1 MAARRAT
8 KPRRST
14 RERSGRP
21 RRKKISPLTIGKID
35 YVDYKDVGLLNKF
48 VSDRAKL
55 KPRFNSGND
64 AQQQR
69 TVARAVKNARE
80 MALLPYTQRLTTQ
93 RRERRGERGARAA
106 GPPPLPTAPPPG
118 SSGEQGE
125 PDVLLSEE
133 ETVELD
139 ETLSEEETVELDET
153 LSEEETVEL
162 DETLSEE
169 ETVEPDAVEPTEV
182 AEVTTDEVTGG
193 EVEVEATDG
202 EAEDVAEAPD
212 TEALTSSDDE
222 DVQG

>member
-1 MAARRAT
+1 MPPRRAM
-8 KPRRST
+8 KPRR
-14 RERSGRP
+14 RMGERSGRP

-93 RRERRGERGARAA
+93 RRERRGERGIRAA

-125 PDVLLSEE
+125 PDVL
-133 ETVELD
+133 
-139 ETLSEEETVELDET
+139 LSEEETVELDET

-222 DVQG
+222 GVQG

>member
-1 MAARRAT
+1 MARRAM
-8 KPRRST
+8 KPRRRTSD
-14 RERSGRP
+14 RSGRP
-21 RRKKISPLTIGKID
+21 RRKKISPLTIARID
-35 YVDYKDVGLLNKF
+35 YVDYKDVGLLKKF

-139 ETLSEEETVELDET
+139 ETLSEEEA
-153 LSEEETVEL
+153 
-162 DETLSEE
+162 
-169 ETVEPDAVEPTEV
+169 VEPDAVEPTEV

-193 EVEVEATDG
+193 EAEVEATDG
-202 EAEDVAEAPD
+202 EAEDAATAPD
-212 TEALTSSDDE
+212 AEDPTSSDE

>member
-1 MAARRAT
+1 M
-8 KPRRST
+8 KPRR
-14 RERSGRP
+14 RMGERSGRP
-21 RRKKISPLTIGKID
+21 RRKKISPLTIAKID

-64 AQQQR
+64 AKQQR
-69 TVARAVKNARE
+69 TVARAGKNARE
-80 MALLPYTQRLTTQ
+80 MARLPYTQRLTTQ
-93 RRERRGERGARAA
+93 RRERRGERGTRAA

-125 PDVLLSEE
+125 PEGPLPKE
-133 ETVELD
+133 ETVALD
-139 ETLSEEETVELDET
+139 ETLSKEEPVET
-153 LSEEETVEL
+153 
-162 DETLSEE
+162 
-169 ETVEPDAVEPTEV
+169 DAVEPTEV

-202 EAEDVAEAPD
+202 EADDVDEAPD
-212 TEALTSSDDE
+212 AEDLTSSDDE

>member
-1 MAARRAT
+1 MPPRRAM
-8 KPRRST
+8 KPRR
-14 RERSGRP
+14 RMGERSGRP
-21 RRKKISPLTIGKID
+21 RRKKISPLTIAKID

-64 AQQQR
+64 AKQQR

-106 GPPPLPTAPPPG
+106 GPPPLPTAPPPS

-125 PDVLLSEE
+125 PDGLLSEE

-139 ETLSEEETVELDET
+139 ETLSEEEA
-153 LSEEETVEL
+153 
-162 DETLSEE
+162 
-169 ETVEPDAVEPTEV
+169 VEPDAVEPTEV

-202 EAEDVAEAPD
+202 EAEDAATAPD
-212 TEALTSSDDE
+212 AEDPTSSDE

>member
-1 MAARRAT
+1 MARRAM
-8 KPRRST
+8 KPRRPM

-21 RRKKISPLTIGKID
+21 RRKKISPLTIAKID

-125 PDVLLSEE
+125 PDGPLSEG

-139 ETLSEEETVELDET
+139 K
-153 LSEEETVEL
+153 
-162 DETLSEE
+162 TLSEE

-182 AEVTTDEVTGG
+182 AEVTTDETTGG
-193 EVEVEATDG
+193 EAEVEATDG
-202 EAEDVAEAPD
+202 KADDVGEGPDAENH
-212 TEALTSSDDE
+212 TSSSDE

>member
-1 MAARRAT
+1 MARRAM
-8 KPRRST
+8 KPRRPM

-21 RRKKISPLTIGKID
+21 RRKKISPLTIAKIG

-64 AQQQR
+64 AKQQR

-106 GPPPLPTAPPPG
+106 GPPPLPTAPPPSG
-118 SSGEQGE
+118 SGEQGE
-125 PDVLLSEE
+125 PDGLLSEE
-133 ETVELD
+133 ATVELD
-139 ETLSEEETVELDET
+139 ETLSEEA
-153 LSEEETVEL
+153 
-162 DETLSEE
+162 
-169 ETVEPDAVEPTEV
+169 TVEPDAVELTDV
-182 AEVTTDEVTGG
+182 AEVTTDKVTGG

-202 EAEDVAEAPD
+202 EAEDVGEGPD
-212 TEALTSSDDE
+212 VEDPNSSDDE
-222 DVQG
+222 GVQG

>member
-1 MAARRAT
+1 MARRAM
-8 KPRRST
+8 KPRRPM

-21 RRKKISPLTIGKID
+21 RRKKISPLIIGKID

-125 PDVLLSEE
+125 PDGPLSEG

-139 ETLSEEETVELDET
+139 KTLT
-153 LSEEETVEL
+153 
-162 DETLSEE
+162 EE

-182 AEVTTDEVTGG
+182 AEVTTDETTGG
-193 EVEVEATDG
+193 EAEVEATDG
-202 EAEDVAEAPD
+202 KADDVGEGPDAENH
-212 TEALTSSDDE
+212 TSSSDE

>member
-1 MAARRAT
+1 MARRAM
-8 KPRRST
+8 KPRRRTSD
-14 RERSGRP
+14 RSGRP
-21 RRKKISPLTIGKID
+21 RRKKISPLTIARID
-35 YVDYKDVGLLNKF
+35 YVDYKDVGLLKKF

-118 SSGEQGE
+118 GSGEEGE
-125 PDVLLSEE
+125 PDGLLSEE

-139 ETLSEEETVELDET
+139 QTLSEKA
-153 LSEEETVEL
+153 
-162 DETLSEE
+162 
-169 ETVEPDAVEPTEV
+169 VEPDAVEPTEG

-193 EVEVEATDG
+193 EVEVEATEE
-202 EAEDVAEAPD
+202 EAEDAAEAPD
-212 TEALTSSDDE
+212 VEDPSSSDDE

>member
-1 MAARRAT
+1 MARRAM
-8 KPRRST
+8 KPRRPM

-21 RRKKISPLTIGKID
+21 RRKKISPLTIARID

-64 AQQQR
+64 AKQQR

-106 GPPPLPTAPPPG
+106 GPPPLPTAPPPS

-125 PDVLLSEE
+125 PDELLSEE

-139 ETLSEEETVELDET
+139 ETLSEEETVE
-153 LSEEETVEL
+153 S
-162 DETLSEE
+162 
-169 ETVEPDAVEPTEV
+169 DAVEPTEV
-182 AEVTTDEVTGG
+182 AEVMTDEVTGG

-202 EAEDVAEAPD
+202 EVEDIGEGPD
-212 TEALTSSDDE
+212 TEEPASSDAE

>member
-1 MAARRAT
+1 MARRAM

-21 RRKKISPLTIGKID
+21 RRKKISPLTIAKID

-64 AQQQR
+64 AKQQR

-80 MALLPYTQRLTTQ
+80 MALLPYTQRLTIQ

-133 ETVELD
+133 ETVKLD
-139 ETLSEEETVELDET
+139 ETLSEEG
-153 LSEEETVEL
+153 
-162 DETLSEE
+162 
-169 ETVEPDAVEPTEV
+169 TVEPDAVEPTEV

-202 EAEDVAEAPD
+202 EAEDVAEASD
-212 TEALTSSDDE
+212 AEALSSSDAE

>member
-1 MAARRAT
+1 MARRRAM
-8 KPRRST
+8 KPRR
-14 RERSGRP
+14 RMGERSGRP

-153 LSEEETVEL
+153 LSEEETVE
-162 DETLSEE
+162 
-169 ETVEPDAVEPTEV
+169 PDAVEPTEV

>member
-1 MAARRAT
+1 MARRAM
-8 KPRRST
+8 KPRRPT

-21 RRKKISPLTIGKID
+21 RRKKISPLTIAKID

-125 PDVLLSEE
+125 PDGLLSEE

-139 ETLSEEETVELDET
+139 ETLSEEETVEL
-153 LSEEETVEL
+153 
-162 DETLSEE
+162 
-169 ETVEPDAVEPTEV
+169 DAVEPTEV

>member
-1 MAARRAT
+1 MARRAM

-21 RRKKISPLTIGKID
+21 RRKKISPLTIAKID

-64 AQQQR
+64 AKQQR

-80 MALLPYTQRLTTQ
+80 MALLPYTQRLTIQ

-133 ETVELD
+133 ETVKLD
-139 ETLSEEETVELDET
+139 ETLSEEG
-153 LSEEETVEL
+153 
-162 DETLSEE
+162 
-169 ETVEPDAVEPTEV
+169 TVEPDAVEPTEV

-202 EAEDVAEAPD
+202 EAEDVAEASD
-212 TEALTSSDDE
+212 AEALSSSDDE

>member
-1 MAARRAT
+1 MARRVM

-21 RRKKISPLTIGKID
+21 RRKKISPLTIAKID

-64 AQQQR
+64 AKQQR

-118 SSGEQGE
+118 SSGEKGE
-125 PDVLLSEE
+125 PDGLLSEE

-139 ETLSEEETVELDET
+139 ETLSEEEA
-153 LSEEETVEL
+153 
-162 DETLSEE
+162 
-169 ETVEPDAVEPTEV
+169 VEPDAVKPTEV

-202 EAEDVAEAPD
+202 EAEDAAEAPD
-212 TEALTSSDDE
+212 AEDPTSSDE

>member
-1 MAARRAT
+1 MARREM
-8 KPRRST
+8 KPRRPM

-21 RRKKISPLTIGKID
+21 RRKKISPLTIARID

-106 GPPPLPTAPPPG
+106 GPPPLPTAPPPSG
-118 SSGEQGE
+118 SGEQGE
-125 PDVLLSEE
+125 PDGLLSEE
-133 ETVELD
+133 ATVELD
-139 ETLSEEETVELDET
+139 ETLSEEA
-153 LSEEETVEL
+153 
-162 DETLSEE
+162 
-169 ETVEPDAVEPTEV
+169 TVEPDAVEPTDV
-182 AEVTTDEVTGG
+182 AEVTTDEVTRG

-202 EAEDVAEAPD
+202 KAADSGEGPDVEGH
-212 TEALTSSDDE
+212 TSSDDE

>member
-1 MAARRAT
+1 MARRAM
-8 KPRRST
+8 KPRRPM

-21 RRKKISPLTIGKID
+21 RRKKISPLTIARID

-64 AQQQR
+64 AKQQR

-106 GPPPLPTAPPPG
+106 GPPPLPTAPPPS

-125 PDVLLSEE
+125 PDGL
-133 ETVELD
+133 
-139 ETLSEEETVELDET
+139 

-182 AEVTTDEVTGG
+182 AEVTTDETTGG
-193 EVEVEATDG
+193 EAEVEATDG
-202 EAEDVAEAPD
+202 KAADSGEGPDVEGH
-212 TEALTSSDDE
+212 TSSDDE

>member
-1 MAARRAT
+1 MPPRRAM
-8 KPRRST
+8 KPRR
-14 RERSGRP
+14 RMGERSGRP

-118 SSGEQGE
+118 SSGEQGA

-139 ETLSEEETVELDET
+139 ETLSEEETVELD
-153 LSEEETVEL
+153 
-162 DETLSEE
+162 
-169 ETVEPDAVEPTEV
+169 AVEPTEV

-193 EVEVEATDG
+193 GGEVEATDG
-202 EAEDVAEAPD
+202 EAEDGAEAPD

>member
-1 MAARRAT
+1 MAARRAM
-8 KPRRST
+8 KPRR
-14 RERSGRP
+14 RMGERSGRP
-21 RRKKISPLTIGKID
+21 RRKKISPLTIAKID

-64 AQQQR
+64 AKQQR

-93 RRERRGERGARAA
+93 RRERRGERGTRAV

-125 PDVLLSEE
+125 PEGPLPKE

-139 ETLSEEETVELDET
+139 ETLSKEETVET
-153 LSEEETVEL
+153 
-162 DETLSEE
+162 
-169 ETVEPDAVEPTEV
+169 DAVEPTEV

-193 EVEVEATDG
+193 EVAVEATDG
-202 EAEDVAEAPD
+202 EADDVDEGPNAENP
-212 TEALTSSDDE
+212 TSSDDE

>member
-1 MAARRAT
+1 MARRAM
-8 KPRRST
+8 KPRRPM

-139 ETLSEEETVELDET
+139 ETLSEEG
-153 LSEEETVEL
+153 
-162 DETLSEE
+162 
-169 ETVEPDAVEPTEV
+169 TVEPDAVEPTEV

>member
-1 MAARRAT
+1 MAARRAM
-8 KPRRST
+8 KPRR
-14 RERSGRP
+14 RMGERSGRP

-139 ETLSEEETVELDET
+139 ETLSEEETVE
-153 LSEEETVEL
+153 
-162 DETLSEE
+162 
-169 ETVEPDAVEPTEV
+169 PDAVEPTEV

>member
-1 MAARRAT
+1 M

-21 RRKKISPLTIGKID
+21 RRKKISPLTIAKIN

-64 AQQQR
+64 AKQQR

-80 MALLPYTQRLTTQ
+80 MALLPYTQRLTIQ

-118 SSGEQGE
+118 SSGEKGE

-133 ETVELD
+133 ETVKLD
-139 ETLSEEETVELDET
+139 ETLSEEG
-153 LSEEETVEL
+153 
-162 DETLSEE
+162 
-169 ETVEPDAVEPTEV
+169 TVEPDAVEPTEV

-202 EAEDVAEAPD
+202 EAEDVAEASD
-212 TEALTSSDDE
+212 AEALSSSDDE

>member
-1 MAARRAT
+1 MARRAM
-8 KPRRST
+8 KPRRRTSD
-14 RERSGRP
+14 RSGRP
-21 RRKKISPLTIGKID
+21 RRKKISPLTIAKID
-35 YVDYKDVGLLNKF
+35 YVAYKDVGLLKKF

-118 SSGEQGE
+118 GSGEEGE
-125 PDVLLSEE
+125 PDGRLSEE
-133 ETVELD
+133 ETVELA
-139 ETLSEEETVELDET
+139 ETLAEEED
-153 LSEEETVEL
+153 
-162 DETLSEE
+162 
-169 ETVEPDAVEPTEV
+169 VEPDAVEPTEV
-182 AEVTTDEVTGG
+182 TEVTTDDITGG

-202 EAEDVAEAPD
+202 EAEDVAEASD
-212 TEALTSSDDE
+212 AEALSSSDDE

>member
-1 MAARRAT
+1 MARRAM
-8 KPRRST
+8 KPRRRTSD
-14 RERSGRP
+14 RSGRP
-21 RRKKISPLTIGKID
+21 RRKKISPLTIARID
-35 YVDYKDVGLLNKF
+35 YVDYKDVGLLKKF

-64 AQQQR
+64 AKQQR

-118 SSGEQGE
+118 GSGEEGE
-125 PDVLLSEE
+125 PDGLLSEE

-139 ETLSEEETVELDET
+139 QTLSEKETVELDQT
-153 LSEEETVEL
+153 LSEKA
-162 DETLSEE
+162 
-169 ETVEPDAVEPTEV
+169 VEPDAVEPTEG

-193 EVEVEATDG
+193 EVEVEATEE
-202 EAEDVAEAPD
+202 EAEDAAEAPD
-212 TEALTSSDDE
+212 VEDPSSSDDE

>member
-1 MAARRAT
+1 MAARRAM
-8 KPRRST
+8 KPRR
-14 RERSGRP
+14 RMGERSGRP
-21 RRKKISPLTIGKID
+21 RRKKISPLTIAKID

-64 AQQQR
+64 AKQQR

-93 RRERRGERGARAA
+93 RRERRGERGTRAA

-125 PDVLLSEE
+125 PEGPLPKE
-133 ETVELD
+133 ETVE
-139 ETLSEEETVELDET
+139 T
-153 LSEEETVEL
+153 
-162 DETLSEE
+162 
-169 ETVEPDAVEPTEV
+169 DAVEPTEV

-193 EVEVEATDG
+193 EVTVETTDEG
-202 EAEDVAEAPD
+202 ADDVDEDPDAED
-212 TEALTSSDDE
+212 LTSSDDE

>member
-1 MAARRAT
+1 MARRAM

-21 RRKKISPLTIGKID
+21 RRKKISPLTIAKID
-35 YVDYKDVGLLNKF
+35 YVDYKDVGLLKKF
-48 VSDRAKL
+48 VSDRSKL

-64 AQQQR
+64 AKQQR

-80 MALLPYTQRLTTQ
+80 MALLPFTQRLTTQ

-118 SSGEQGE
+118 GSSEQGE
-125 PDVLLSEE
+125 PDGLLSEE
-133 ETVELD
+133 ETVELN
-139 ETLSEEETVELDET
+139 ETLSEEETVEA
-153 LSEEETVEL
+153 
-162 DETLSEE
+162 
-169 ETVEPDAVEPTEV
+169 DAVEPTDV

-202 EAEDVAEAPD
+202 EAEDVGEGPD
-212 TEALTSSDDE
+212 VEDPTSSDDE
-222 DVQG
+222 DAQG

>member
-1 MAARRAT
+1 MARRAM
-8 KPRRST
+8 KPRRRTSD
-14 RERSGRP
+14 RSGRP
-21 RRKKISPLTIGKID
+21 RRKKISPLTIARID
-35 YVDYKDVGLLNKF
+35 YVDYKDVGLLKKF

-64 AQQQR
+64 AKQQR

-118 SSGEQGE
+118 GSGEEGE
-125 PDVLLSEE
+125 PDGLLSEE

-139 ETLSEEETVELDET
+139 QTLSEKA
-153 LSEEETVEL
+153 
-162 DETLSEE
+162 
-169 ETVEPDAVEPTEV
+169 VEPDAVEPTEG

-212 TEALTSSDDE
+212 AEALSSSDDE

>member
-1 MAARRAT
+1 MARRAM
-8 KPRRST
+8 KPRRRMS
-14 RERSGRP
+14 ERSGRP
-21 RRKKISPLTIGKID
+21 RRKKISPLTIARID

-118 SSGEQGE
+118 GSGEEGE
-125 PDVLLSEE
+125 PDGLLSEE

-139 ETLSEEETVELDET
+139 QTLSEKETVELDQT
-153 LSEEETVEL
+153 LSEKA
-162 DETLSEE
+162 
-169 ETVEPDAVEPTEV
+169 VEPDAVEPTDV
-182 AEVTTDEVTGG
+182 AEVTTDEFTGG

-202 EAEDVAEAPD
+202 EAEDAATAPD
-212 TEALTSSDDE
+212 AEDPTSSDE

>member
-1 MAARRAT
+1 MARRAM
-8 KPRRST
+8 KPRRPM

-21 RRKKISPLTIGKID
+21 RRKKISPLTIAKID

-64 AQQQR
+64 AKQQR

-106 GPPPLPTAPPPG
+106 GPPPLPTAPPPSG
-118 SSGEQGE
+118 SGEQGE
-125 PDVLLSEE
+125 PDGLLSEE
-133 ETVELD
+133 ATVELD
-139 ETLSEEETVELDET
+139 ETLSEEA
-153 LSEEETVEL
+153 
-162 DETLSEE
+162 
-169 ETVEPDAVEPTEV
+169 TVEPDAVEPTDV
-182 AEVTTDEVTGG
+182 AEVTTDKVTGG

-202 EAEDVAEAPD
+202 EAEDVGEGPD
-212 TEALTSSDDE
+212 VEDPNSSDDE
-222 DVQG
+222 GVQG

>member
-1 MAARRAT
+1 M
-8 KPRRST
+8 KPRRPM

-21 RRKKISPLTIGKID
+21 RRKKISPLTIAKID

-64 AQQQR
+64 AKQQR

-106 GPPPLPTAPPPG
+106 GPPPLPTAPPPS

-125 PDVLLSEE
+125 PDGLLSEE

-139 ETLSEEETVELDET
+139 ETLSEEETVEP
-153 LSEEETVEL
+153 

-182 AEVTTDEVTGG
+182 AEVTTDEVTRG

-202 EAEDVAEAPD
+202 KAADSGEGPDVEGH
-212 TEALTSSDDE
+212 TSSDDE

>member
-1 MAARRAT
+1 MARRAM
-8 KPRRST
+8 KPRRPM

-21 RRKKISPLTIGKID
+21 RRKKISPLTIAKID

-64 AQQQR
+64 AKQQR

-93 RRERRGERGARAA
+93 RRERRGERGTRAA

-125 PDVLLSEE
+125 PEGPLPK
-133 ETVELD
+133 
-139 ETLSEEETVELDET
+139 
-153 LSEEETVEL
+153 EETVEL

-182 AEVTTDEVTGG
+182 AEVTTDEVTRG
-193 EVEVEATDG
+193 EVEVEATGGKAADSG
-202 EAEDVAEAPD
+202 EGPDVEGY
-212 TEALTSSDDE
+212 TSSDDE

>member
-1 MAARRAT
+1 MAARRAM

-118 SSGEQGE
+118 SSGEKGE
-125 PDVLLSEE
+125 PDGLLSEE

-139 ETLSEEETVELDET
+139 ETLSEEEA
-153 LSEEETVEL
+153 
-162 DETLSEE
+162 
-169 ETVEPDAVEPTEV
+169 VEPDAVEPTEV

-202 EAEDVAEAPD
+202 EAEDAATAPD
-212 TEALTSSDDE
+212 AEDPTSSDE

>member
-139 ETLSEEETVELDET
+139 ETLSEEETVE
-153 LSEEETVEL
+153 
-162 DETLSEE
+162 
-169 ETVEPDAVEPTEV
+169 PDAVEPTEV

-193 EVEVEATDG
+193 DAEVEATDG